1 MPHSPDRSSA
11 GGSAIVASALA
22 GAMVG
27 AAGLAWWLLSG
38 ADQRRRHRR
47 QQRLL
52 SLSRDLEIGAESLRE
67 DQSLPAGSPPALDA
81 QLHDRVQQLNQ
92 AIEEV
97 RRRLERLEPQG

>member
-1 MPHSPDRSSA
+1 MPHPSDRSSA
-11 GGSAIVASALA
+11 GGTAIVASALA
-22 GAMVG
+22 GAVVG

-52 SLSRDLEIGAESLRE
+52 NLSRDLAIGAESLRE
-67 DQSLPAGSPPALDA
+67 EPALPAGSRPVLEA